1 MIKQGIL
8 NPSLNR
14 ILSET
19 GHTDLLTFC
28 DRGFP
33 IPIGPERL
41 DLALINDIP
50 KIIDVVEAVSKQF
63 VIDRIYI
70 ANEMKSVSPE
80 YHRYL
85 LDKFSDYKFEYIS
98 HLYLKEISSESRAI
112 IRTGDTVPYSN
123 MIIVSG

>member
-1 MIKQGIL
+1 MLKQGIL

-19 GHTDLLTFC
+19 GHTDLLTIC

-33 IPIGPERL
+33 IPHGPERL
-41 DLALINDIP
+41 DLVLIDDIP
-50 KIIDVVEAVSKQF
+50 KIRDVVGAISNQF

-70 ANEMKSVSPE
+70 AEEMKSISPE
-80 YHRYL
+80 YHECL
-85 LDKFSDYKFEYIS
+85 LDRFSDYKFVYVS
-98 HLYLKEISSESRAI
+98 HSYLKEISHESRAI